1 MMIDRNFMILFIFIY
16 QIIFND
22 TRMNQ
27 INEIRCC
34 VMVNFPSFFPCWFC

>member
-27 INEIRCC
+27 INEIRRC
-34 VMVNFPSFFPCWFC
+34 VW